1 YVIKGIVQ
9 NLLDKVGVGS
19 RVVYTATAE
28 HEEMHPGRT
37 ANIYI
42 DGEFI
47 GFVGEVH
54 PTLAKEYNLDR
65 VYVFE
70 LDLQK
75 VMELSK
81 DPEIKRDIALLV
93 AEDIQNSDIIKTIK
107 ENGGANLASVNT
119 FDVYAGEKIDLGF
132 KSLAYTL
139 TFENKERTLTDDEV
153 NKAFDKV
160 VNKLQENYKAVIR

>member
-1 YVIKGIVQ
+1 LYEQGRVFFRDEDSERPREVEHVAAAMTGLIEDATWHDKKRPADFYVIKGIVQ

-19 RVVYTATAE
+19 RFVYTATAE

-70 LDLQK
+70 FDLQK
-75 VMELSK
+75 DMVLSNDLEVYEQLFK
-81 DPEIKRDIALLV
+81 Y
-93 AEDIQNSDIIKTIK
+93 SDIM
-107 ENGGANLASVNT
+107 
-119 FDVYAGEKIDLGF
+119 FDIDIF
-132 KSLAYTL
+132 
-139 TFENKERTLTDDEV
+139 DD
-153 NKAFDKV
+153 
-160 VNKLQENYKAVIR
+160 

>member
-1 YVIKGIVQ
+1 
-9 NLLDKVGVGS
+9 
-19 RVVYTATAE
+19 
-28 HEEMHPGRT
+28 MHPGRT

-81 DPEIKRDIALLV
+81 DPEVYEPVSKFPAIKRDIALLV

-107 ENGGANLASVNT
+107 ENGGANLASVNI

>member
-1 YVIKGIVQ
+1 MAERSDQKGARIFDYSLWH
-9 NLLDKVGVGS
+9 LL
-19 RVVYTATAE
+19 
-28 HEEMHPGRT
+28 
-37 ANIYI
+37 
-42 DGEFI
+42 I

-81 DPEIKRDIALLV
+81 DPEVYEPVSKFPAIKRDIALLV
-93 AEDIQNSDIIKTIK
+93 AEDIQNSDIINTIK
-107 ENGGANLASVNT
+107 ENGGANLASVNI